1 MKRGKKLWIGAVVVL
16 LLGVAGAFQQARA
29 QVVTVRGT
37 VTMKQ
42 ADGTEVPLTNGMKIA
57 SESSVT
63 TAKGSSAVV
72 SLGKLGRVE
81 VLPETTM
88 KLSFDDSGY
97 TVEMLSSGRVRLST
111 SSGTSATAT
120 TNDGTIKAVS
130 PNRAEFL
137 VDTTCGDTL
146 VSVSKGAVE
155 LRAGGTVKQIAAGNQ
170 DTAGTATP
178 GCIRREISTVRP

>member
-1 MKRGKKLWIGAVVVL
+1 MKRGKQVWVGVVVVF
-16 LLGVAGAFQQARA
+16 LLGIAGAFEQTFA
-29 QVVTVRGT
+29 QVTQVNGT
-37 VTMKQ
+37 VKLKQ
-42 ADGTEVPLTNGMKIA
+42 ADGTEVPVTNGLKVA
-57 SESSVT
+57 SESTVT

-81 VLPETTM
+81 ILPDTTM

-97 TVEMLSSGRVRLST
+97 TVAMLSQGRVRLST
-111 SSGTSATAT
+111 SSNATAT
-120 TNDGTIKAVS
+120 TNDASITADSRK
-130 PNRAEFL
+130 RTEFL

-155 LRAGGTVKQIAAGNQ
+155 LRAGETVKQIAAGSQ

-178 GCIRREISTVRP
+178 GCTRRP